1 MCLKSQIYP
10 LHSVVMDLES
20 KSLVEAEPNGTE
32 KSVQIFFLVGCRVQS
47 DFQGSAHGENAKRVN
62 TRFILSYA
70 LKGLLS
76 FSAFI
81 DRLQKRRFEEV
92 F

>member
-1 MCLKSQIYP
+1 MHRVQIHT
-10 LHSVVMDLES
+10 LHPVIMNFES
-20 KSLVEAEPNGTE
+20 KPFVEAEPYGTE
-32 KSVQIFFLVGCRVQS
+32 KSGQIFFLVGCRVQS
-47 DFQGSAHGENAKRVN
+47 DFQGSAHGENDKRVKIMY
-62 TRFILSYA
+62 ILSNAVMGYTP
-70 LKGLLS
+70 